1 MIRQIQSKKIQN
13 NTSESIKKSQNTTSQ
28 KLLLAKNYIEQ
39 KLESQ
44 GYRGHVRYDQTNK
57 ALIQYRVK
65 EGTVAVLQKGKL
77 CIFEMPMKKFK
88 GAYPLEVQ
96 SVVSLANTDRTFIE
110 FKGAYPLEVQS
121 VDMDSIQTQKA
132 TCCSRC
138 HTWRQ
143 QADITRCSCGGYL
156 VPRKRFSVDTV
167 ESWDV
172 QFLAIEAQKK
182 DDALAKK
189 IGNRWHVSGTDLLER
204 YRQKRARVT
213 ENANMAGGVA
223 REMDLY
229 SHQEELLL
237 IPNGDDVKTVKVRPI
252 ESCSLIF
259 VAAISRKD
267 KPVTDTDKLEILKK
281 YNLEPV
287 NDDAKDRQFKSEA
300 KQFIKHTTPI
310 LSAEM
315 MGSWNDSAT
324 SRRQSK
330 VHGRKARSLVKKYD
344 RPCSQEIIHA
354 KNSGN
359 KKNSKG
365 EGKDATQF
373 FVSSLP
379 IPA

>member
-1 MIRQIQSKKIQN
+1 MIRQIQNKKIQN

-39 KLESQ
+39 ELETQ
-44 GYRGHVRYDQTNK
+44 GYRGHVKYDRTSQT
-57 ALIQYRVK
+57 LIQYRVK
-65 EGTVAVLQKGKL
+65 EGIVAVLQKGKL

-96 SVVSLANTDRTFIE
+96 L
-110 FKGAYPLEVQS
+110 
-121 VDMDSIQTQKA
+121 VDIDSIQTIRA
-132 TCCSRC
+132 TCCKKC

-167 ESWDV
+167 ESWSEV
-172 QFLAIEAQKK
+172 FLYIEAQKK

-189 IGNRWHVSGTDLLER
+189 IGRHYRRRRQYTPTGITANLAGMSSTD
-204 YRQKRARVT
+204 V
-213 ENANMAGGVA
+213 V
-223 REMDLY
+223 D
-229 SHQEELLL
+229 SHQEGLLL

>member
-1 MIRQIQSKKIQN
+1 MVQQN

-96 SVVSLANTDRTFIE
+96 SV
-110 FKGAYPLEVQS
+110 
-121 VDMDSIQTQKA
+121 DMDSIQTQKA

-143 QADITRCSCGGYL
+143 QADITQCSCGGYL

-167 ESWDV
+167 ESWDE
-172 QFLAIEAQKK
+172 QFLEIEFAKK
-182 DDALAKK
+182 DIRAA
-189 IGNRWHVSGTDLLER
+189 IRTER
-204 YRQKRARVT
+204 VLSHRRRQYT
-213 ENANMAGGVA
+213 PTGITANMAGMSS
-223 REMDLY
+223 REMPE

-237 IPNGDDVKTVKVRPI
+237 IPNGDDLKIVKERANI
-252 ESCSLIF
+252 GCSLIF

>member
-1 MIRQIQSKKIQN
+1 MVQQN

-96 SVVSLANTDRTFIE
+96 SV
-110 FKGAYPLEVQS
+110 
-121 VDMDSIQTQKA
+121 DMDSIQTQKA

-143 QADITRCSCGGYL
+143 QADITQCSCGGYL

-167 ESWDV
+167 ESWDE
-172 QFLAIEAQKK
+172 QFLEIEFAKK
-182 DDALAKK
+182 DIRAA
-189 IGNRWHVSGTDLLER
+189 IRTER
-204 YRQKRARVT
+204 VLSHRRRQYT
-213 ENANMAGGVA
+213 PTGITANMAGMSS
-223 REMDLY
+223 REMPE

-237 IPNGDDVKTVKVRPI
+237 IPNGDDVKIVKVRPI

>member
-1 MIRQIQSKKIQN
+1 MVQQN

-39 KLESQ
+39 KLETQ

-77 CIFEMPMKKFK
+77 CIFEMPMKK
-88 GAYPLEVQ
+88 
-96 SVVSLANTDRTFIE
+96 

>member
-1 MIRQIQSKKIQN
+1 
-13 NTSESIKKSQNTTSQ
+13 
-28 KLLLAKNYIEQ
+28 
-39 KLESQ
+39 
-44 GYRGHVRYDQTNK
+44 
-57 ALIQYRVK
+57 
-65 EGTVAVLQKGKL
+65 
-77 CIFEMPMKKFK
+77 MPMKKFK

-96 SVVSLANTDRTFIE
+96 L
-110 FKGAYPLEVQS
+110 
-121 VDMDSIQTQKA
+121 VDIDSIQTIRA
-132 TCCSRC
+132 TCCKKC

-167 ESWDV
+167 ESWDE
-172 QFLAIEAQKK
+172 QFLEIEFAKK
-182 DDALAKK
+182 DIRAA
-189 IGNRWHVSGTDLLER
+189 IRTDRILSR
-204 YRQKRARVT
+204 RRRQYT
-213 ENANMAGGVA
+213 PTGITANMAGMSS
-223 REMDLY
+223 REMPE

>member
-1 MIRQIQSKKIQN
+1 MIRQIQNKKIQN

-39 KLESQ
+39 ELETQ
-44 GYRGHVRYDQTNK
+44 GYRGHVKYDRTSQT
-57 ALIQYRVK
+57 LIQYRVK

-96 SVVSLANTDRTFIE
+96 SV
-110 FKGAYPLEVQS
+110 
-121 VDMDSIQTQKA
+121 DMDSIQTQKA

-143 QADITRCSCGGYL
+143 QADITQCSCGGYL

-167 ESWDV
+167 ESWDE
-172 QFLAIEAQKK
+172 QFLEIEFAKK
-182 DDALAKK
+182 DIRAAIRTDRILSHRPRKYQTTGITHKLA
-189 IGNRWHVSGTDLLER
+189 GMSS
-204 YRQKRARVT
+204 T
-213 ENANMAGGVA
+213 EIV
-223 REMDLY
+223 D
-229 SHQEELLL
+229 SHKEELLL
-237 IPNGDDVKTVKVRPI
+237 IPSGDEVKTVQVKPI
-252 ESCSLIF
+252 LSCSLIF

-300 KQFIKHTTPI
+300 KQFINHTTPI
-310 LSAEM
+310 LSEQLM
-315 MGSWNDSAT
+315 DSWNHSA

-330 VHGRKARSLVKKYD
+330 VYRRKVNSLEKKWDGTELRRLDYKYGHLSTKKD
-344 RPCSQEIIHA
+344 RKE
-354 KNSGN
+354 KNQHI
-359 KKNSKG
+359 
-365 EGKDATQF
+365 TQSF
-373 FVSSLP
+373 ASSIP
-379 IPA
+379 IPTANQKA

>member
-13 NTSESIKKSQNTTSQ
+13 TGTSVINVQNTSSQ
-28 KLLLAKNYIEQ
+28 KLLLAKNYLEQ

-44 GYRGHVRYDQTNK
+44 GYRGHVRYDQTSK

-65 EGTVAVLQKGKL
+65 EGTVAVLKDGKL
-77 CIFEMPMKKFK
+77 CIFEMPMKK
-88 GAYPLEVQ
+88 
-96 SVVSLANTDRTFIE
+96 

-132 TCCSRC
+132 TCCKRC

-143 QADITRCSCGGYL
+143 QADITQCSCGGYL

-167 ESWDV
+167 ESWDE
-172 QFLAIEAQKK
+172 QFLEIEFAKK
-182 DDALAKK
+182 DIRAAIRTDRILSRRRRQYTPTGITANLA
-189 IGNRWHVSGTDLLER
+189 GMSS
-204 YRQKRARVT
+204 T
-213 ENANMAGGVA
+213 EIV
-223 REMDLY
+223 D

-259 VAAISRKD
+259 VAAISRED

-300 KQFIKHTTPI
+300 KQFINHTTPI
-310 LSAEM
+310 LSKQLM
-315 MGSWNDSAT
+315 DSWNHSA

-330 VHGRKARSLVKKYD
+330 VYRRKVNSLEKKWDGTELRRLDYKYGHLSTKKD
-344 RPCSQEIIHA
+344 RKE
-354 KNSGN
+354 KNQHIMQSF
-359 KKNSKG
+359 
-365 EGKDATQF
+365 A
-373 FVSSLP
+373 SSIP
-379 IPA
+379 IPTANQKA

>member
-96 SVVSLANTDRTFIE
+96 SVISLANTDRTFIE

-138 HTWRQ
+138 HTWKQ

-167 ESWDV
+167 ESWDET
-172 QFLAIEAQKK
+172 FLYIEAQKK

-189 IGNRWHVSGTDLLER
+189 IGRH
-204 YRQKRARVT
+204 YRRRRQYT
-213 ENANMAGGVA
+213 PTGITANMAGMSS
-223 REMDLY
+223 REMPE

>member
-1 MIRQIQSKKIQN
+1 MIRQIQNKKIQN

-39 KLESQ
+39 ELETQ
-44 GYRGHVRYDQTNK
+44 GYRGHVKYDRTSQT
-57 ALIQYRVK
+57 LIQYRVK
-65 EGTVAVLQKGKL
+65 EGIVAVLQKGKL

-88 GAYPLEVQ
+88 GVYPLEVQ

-167 ESWDV
+167 KSWDE
-172 QFLAIEAQKK
+172 QFLEIEFARKDIRAAIRTERVLSRRTRQYTPTGITAN
-182 DDALAKK
+182 LA
-189 IGNRWHVSGTDLLER
+189 GMSS
-204 YRQKRARVT
+204 T
-213 ENANMAGGVA
+213 EMV
-223 REMDLY
+223 D
-229 SHQEELLL
+229 SHKEELLL
-237 IPNGDDVKTVKVRPI
+237 IPSGDEVKTVQVKPI
-252 ESCSLIF
+252 LSCSLIF
-259 VAAISRKD
+259 VAAISRED

-300 KQFIKHTTPI
+300 KQFINHTTPI
-310 LSAEM
+310 LSEQLM
-315 MGSWNDSAT
+315 DSWNHSA

-330 VHGRKARSLVKKYD
+330 VYRRKVNSLEKKWDGTELRRLDYKYGHLSTKKD
-344 RPCSQEIIHA
+344 RKE
-354 KNSGN
+354 KNQHI
-359 KKNSKG
+359 
-365 EGKDATQF
+365 TQSF
-373 FVSSLP
+373 ASSIP
-379 IPA
+379 IPTANQKA

>member
-1 MIRQIQSKKIQN
+1 MVQQN
-13 NTSESIKKSQNTTSQ
+13 NTSESISKSQNTTSQ

-96 SVVSLANTDRTFIE
+96 SV
-110 FKGAYPLEVQS
+110 
-121 VDMDSIQTQKA
+121 DMDSIQTQKA

-143 QADITRCSCGGYL
+143 QADITQCSCGGYL

-167 ESWDV
+167 ESWDE
-172 QFLAIEAQKK
+172 QFLEIEFAKK
-182 DDALAKK
+182 DIRAA
-189 IGNRWHVSGTDLLER
+189 IRTER
-204 YRQKRARVT
+204 VLSHRRRQYT
-213 ENANMAGGVA
+213 PTGITANMAGMSS
-223 REMDLY
+223 REMPE

>member
-39 KLESQ
+39 KLETQ

-77 CIFEMPMKKFK
+77 CIFEMPMKK
-88 GAYPLEVQ
+88 
-96 SVVSLANTDRTFIE
+96 

-167 ESWDV
+167 ESWDE
-172 QFLAIEAQKK
+172 QFLEIEFAKK
-182 DDALAKK
+182 DIRAA
-189 IGNRWHVSGTDLLER
+189 IRTDRILSR
-204 YRQKRARVT
+204 RRRQYT
-213 ENANMAGGVA
+213 PTGITANMAGMSS
-223 REMDLY
+223 REMPE
-229 SHQEELLL
+229 SHQEGLLL

-259 VAAISRKD
+259 VAAISRKG

-287 NDDAKDRQFKSEA
+287 NDDAKDRQFKFVA
-300 KQFIKHTTPI
+300 
-310 LSAEM
+310 A
-315 MGSWNDSAT
+315 
-324 SRRQSK
+324 
-330 VHGRKARSLVKKYD
+330 
-344 RPCSQEIIHA
+344 II
-354 KNSGN
+354 
-359 KKNSKG
+359 
-365 EGKDATQF
+365 QR
-373 FVSSLP
+373 
-379 IPA
+379 